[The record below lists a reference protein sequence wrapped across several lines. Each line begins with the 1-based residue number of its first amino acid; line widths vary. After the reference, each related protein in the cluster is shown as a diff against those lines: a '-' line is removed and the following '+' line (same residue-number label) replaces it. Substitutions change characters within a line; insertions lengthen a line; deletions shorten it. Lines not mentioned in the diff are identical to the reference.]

1 MKRGTWPISSFSP
14 VSAPSDSL
22 KWATCTVHSK
32 CWFLP
37 YPQNGGWGVCRVAG
51 CSAPHQALVLWSMPP
66 SGPCQPPPP
75 TLIWVSNI
83 QPHVCTH
90 VNTHCAHFLAPSAC
104 RPGTGRCW
112 LTGPVMYRL
121 HLNSAHLESHK
132 AKVITILLQRTL
144 HRRGGQRRS
153 AKCVPDKKYICSCFE
168 FHIKKHA
175 KKREGELGG
184 ELRVWSDILMRAEK
198 SVFQKG
204 RTRTHIFLYFIY
216 ILICM
221 YTYTHTKTDSDNL
234 SNYHPI
240 LLQDLCTILYIILT
254 FNKLTNKCRGVF
266 YSYKIISNNHLFSYW
281 DWVCT
286 KTNPPISLLHRLKWA
301 DSSK

>member
-1 MKRGTWPISSFSP
+1 ML
-14 VSAPSDSL
+14 VSAIPT
-22 KWATCTVHSK
+22 KR
-32 CWFLP
+32 
-37 YPQNGGWGVCRVAG
+37 GWGVCRVAG

-66 SGPCQPPPP
+66 SGPCQPP

-153 AKCVPDKKYICSCFE
+153 AKCVPDKKIHLQLLWIPHQKTCEKERGRAGRRAPSLIRHLNEGREIRFP
-168 FHIKKHA
+168 
-175 KKREGELGG
+175 KR
-184 ELRVWSDILMRAEK
+184 SD
-198 SVFQKG
+198 
-204 RTRTHIFLYFIY
+204 THTHFLYFIY

-240 LLQDLCTILYIILT
+240 LLQGLCTILYIILT
-254 FNKLTNKCRGVF
+254 FNKLINKCRGVF

-281 DWVCT
+281 GWVCT

>member
-1 MKRGTWPISSFSP
+1 MKRRTWPISSFSP

-37 YPQNGGWGVCRVAG
+37 YPQNGRWGVCRVAG

-66 SGPCQPPPP
+66 SGPCQPPP

-104 RPGTGRCW
+104 RPGAGRCW

-175 KKREGELGG
+175 KKRAGRRAPSLIRHLNEGREI
-184 ELRVWSDILMRAEK
+184 RFPKRSD
-198 SVFQKG
+198 
-204 RTRTHIFLYFIY
+204 THTHLLYFIY

-221 YTYTHTKTDSDNL
+221 YTFKHTQKPTVII
-234 SNYHPI
+234 Y
-240 LLQDLCTILYIILT
+240 QTITQY
-254 FNKLTNKCRGVF
+254 C
-266 YSYKIISNNHLFSYW
+266 YKASAQSFTLFLHL
-281 DWVCT
+281 
-286 KTNPPISLLHRLKWA
+286 ISLLTNAEVCSTVTK
-301 DSSK
+301 SSVTITFFLTGAEFVPKPTLPFPSFTD